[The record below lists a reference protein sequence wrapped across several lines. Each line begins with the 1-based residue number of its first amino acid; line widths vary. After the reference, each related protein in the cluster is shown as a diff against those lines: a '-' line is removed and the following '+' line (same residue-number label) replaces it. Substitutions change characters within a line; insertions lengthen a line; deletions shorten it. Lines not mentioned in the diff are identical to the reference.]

1 MTSLSD
7 IAVAVFGV
15 IAGMVILAGLWAV
28 LGLFLGVAW
37 NAFRWVTGA

>member
-7 IAVAVFGV
+7 IAIGVAGV
-15 IAGMVILAGLWAV
+15 VAGLALLAGLWAA